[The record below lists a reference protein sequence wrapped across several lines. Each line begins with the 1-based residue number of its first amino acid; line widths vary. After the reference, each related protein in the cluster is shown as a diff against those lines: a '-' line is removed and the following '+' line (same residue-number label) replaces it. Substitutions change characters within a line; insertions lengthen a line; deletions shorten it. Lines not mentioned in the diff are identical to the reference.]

1 MDSEQPSK
9 SAAVCLAGLSSKQR
23 IETCRLGR
31 EMGVKVAVIGSDA
44 HLADRRQPCCKANSQ
59 VVRERILSQS
69 REQRHTYTGRKC
81 AVCETRL
88 IRGEPT
94 EISLDFLIT
103 ATQLDGIPSIVG
115 FWPGWCGPCR
125 KMAPEF
131 ARVAKTLKSKA
142 RFVKPNTEAHPQAGN
157 RYGIRGIPLLIAFHG
172 GRRIKR
178 QSGTVSASKIMDW
191 MSSFSTA

>member
-1 MDSEQPSK
+1 MGSEQPSK

-81 AVCETRL
+81 AVCGTRL

-94 EISLDFLIT
+94 EVSVDFHIT
-103 ATQLDGIPSIVG
+103 ATQLDGIPLIVG
-115 FWPGWCGPCR
+115 VWPGWCGPCR
-125 KMAPEF
+125 MMVAEF
-131 ARVAKTLKSKA
+131 ARVSKTLKGKA
-142 RFVKPNTEAHPQAGN
+142 RFAKLNTEAYPQAGSH
-157 RYGIRGIPLLIAFHG
+157 YGICGIL
-172 GRRIKR
+172 
-178 QSGTVSASKIMDW
+178 S
-191 MSSFSTA
+191 